1 MKRHDPIISV
11 QLAAGSVASPFYLDA
26 VIRQELCHE
35 ACASAAPL
43 FAPTFSVV
51 GTEEVGTDQHLIKL
65 HVEGV
70 INYTPCR
77 GGACSVRT
85 MTVSEDFTVPYSG
98 TAAPAS
104 VTVSTGETENSI
116 ETSPCR
122 TCGRTMVS
130 RTPISLTVT
139 ATT

>member
-1 MKRHDPIISV
+1 MKRHDPIICV

-35 ACASAAPL
+35 ACAEAAPL

-51 GTEEVGTDQHLIKL
+51 GTEEVGTDQYLNKL
-65 HVEGV
+65 HVEGAT
-70 INYTPCR
+70 NHTPCR

-98 TAAPAS
+98 TAPAS